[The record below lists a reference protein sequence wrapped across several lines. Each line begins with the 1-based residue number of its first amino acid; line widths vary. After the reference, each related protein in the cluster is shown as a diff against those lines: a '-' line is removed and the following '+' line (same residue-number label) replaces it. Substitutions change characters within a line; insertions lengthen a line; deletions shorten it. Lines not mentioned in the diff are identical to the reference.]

1 LKYCG
6 VRSGFGNEWLRI
18 AGYKVFGDGIPPLKT
33 AWMYEPYIGGGV
45 GGLVV
50 KGNNDKEREAELR
63 AIIRLLHKNRYQVA
77 IHGPGER
84 TVDIC
89 YDEYMKCME
98 ADPWD
103 ARHYNIHTDFA
114 KPETLKKIGEFNR
127 RTGTELSINVQS
139 SVKWTIA
146 DYMPKIVGAARA
158 AYMWPLRTMLDAGI
172 RVTESSDA
180 PVTNPNFLNG
190 IEAAV
195 LRESKA
201 TRTPIGPEQAITVKE
216 AIVNATINGAWQN
229 HQENLKGSIET
240 GKLADFCILD
250 KDILTIEPHEISKAR
265 VLATVVG
272 GEIVYNARPADLR
285 LQRRAES

>member
-1 LKYCG
+1 
-6 VRSGFGNEWLRI
+6 
-18 AGYKVFGDGIPPLKT
+18 
-33 AWMYEPYIGGGV
+33 
-45 GGLVV
+45 
-50 KGNNDKEREAELR
+50 
-63 AIIRLLHKNRYQVA
+63 
-77 IHGPGER
+77 
-84 TVDIC
+84 
-89 YDEYMKCME
+89 ME